1 MSSKDTSDTSTQVDS
16 SPYFGRVKWFNNK
29 AGYGFITVV
38 GSEGSSHVGDDVFVH
53 HTGIQV
59 GSEQYKYL
67 VQGEYVT
74 FTLRSS
80 DSSDHPYQASD
91 LTGLFGGPLMCE
103 TRNEQ
108 RQLRSDREDGADTE
122 HRPQHRQRRSRPR
135 GGGGPRDSKWSV
147 SDNRS
152 RGRPN
157 SQNVSE

>member
-1 MSSKDTSDTSTQVDS
+1 MSSKDTFDTSTQVDS
-16 SPYFGRVKWFNNK
+16 SSYFGRVKWFNNK

-74 FTLRSS
+74 FALRSS
-80 DSSDHPYQASD
+80 DSSEHPYQVSE
-91 LTGLFGGPLMCE
+91 LTGVFGGPLMCE

-108 RQLRSDREDGADTE
+108 RQLRSDKADGDDSPTLS
-122 HRPQHRQRRSRPR
+122 QHRHRRSRPR
-135 GGGGPRDSKWSV
+135 GGGPRDSKWSV
-147 SDNRS
+147 SDNSS
-152 RGRPN
+152 RGRPS